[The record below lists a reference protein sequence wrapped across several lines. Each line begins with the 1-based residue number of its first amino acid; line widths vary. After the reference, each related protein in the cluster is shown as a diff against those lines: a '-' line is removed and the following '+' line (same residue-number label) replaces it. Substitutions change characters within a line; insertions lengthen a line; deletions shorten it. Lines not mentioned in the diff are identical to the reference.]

1 VIRHVRDINSYRRS
15 MLPEFGRRA
24 SVIPP
29 GQTGLRRDAAKTIFT
44 RLSSHD

>member
-1 VIRHVRDINSYRRS
+1 

-29 GQTGLRRDAAKTIFT
+29 PQSGLRRDAAITK
-44 RLSSHD
+44 RDDLSSNRHAAVVYA

>member
-1 VIRHVRDINSYRRS
+1 VIRYARDINSYRRS

-29 GQTGLRRDAAKTIFT
+29 GETGLRRDAATTIFS
-44 RLSSHD
+44 RLASH